1 MEKPGRT
8 RPPGPVVLP
17 SECQQPMEAKMART
31 VEQMQQSLELI
42 LNEIGADQTVNRVVL
57 QTLLIDL
64 MAVKGPEILED
75 MKQQVLGIIGR
86 TEPTATDPQG
96 GERRKQLT
104 LMRAESMF
112 QEIEEAVGGAV
123 KGLGPSASN

>member
-1 MEKPGRT
+1 M
-8 RPPGPVVLP
+8 
-17 SECQQPMEAKMART
+17 SRT
-31 VEQMQQSLELI
+31 VEQMQGSLELI

-57 QTLLIDL
+57 QTLLTDL
-64 MAVKGPEILED
+64 MAAKGPEILED

-112 QEIEEAVGGAV
+112 QDIEDAVGRAATRAH
-123 KGLGPSASN
+123 PAASKN

>member
-1 MEKPGRT
+1 M
-8 RPPGPVVLP
+8 
-17 SECQQPMEAKMART
+17 SRT
-31 VEQMQQSLELI
+31 VEQMQQSLEMM

-86 TEPTATDPQG
+86 TGPTETDPQG

-104 LMRAESMF
+104 LMRAEQMF
-112 QEIEEAVGGAV
+112 QDIEEALAAAV
-123 KGLGPSASN
+123 KKARPSASN